1 MCNDRARWAFRFRLL
16 WRFTTGLHP
25 QAQDAV
31 TAEWNSM
38 AAGWDSAD
46 VDATNRTTLA
56 IIRQALQEHL
66 ALGPDAMRAMRV
78 LDFGCGTGV
87 LTQLLQPVL
96 EDHAKTVL
104 FANVSA
110 EAAASGAALEA
121 LRFASKVNACHLG
134 RPRKMMKA

>member
-1 MCNDRARWAFRFRLL
+1 MLVVGGVNVLMFGDLSGAPE
-16 WRFTTGLHP
+16 G
-25 QAQDAV
+25 DANLV
-31 TAEWNSM
+31 
-38 AAGWDSAD
+38 
-46 VDATNRTTLA
+46 
-56 IIRQALQEHL
+56 ALQEVV
-66 ALGPDAMRAMRV
+66 AATAARAGAV
-78 LDFGCGTGV
+78 PFKAAK

-121 LRFASKVNACHLG
+121 LRFASKVNACHVG